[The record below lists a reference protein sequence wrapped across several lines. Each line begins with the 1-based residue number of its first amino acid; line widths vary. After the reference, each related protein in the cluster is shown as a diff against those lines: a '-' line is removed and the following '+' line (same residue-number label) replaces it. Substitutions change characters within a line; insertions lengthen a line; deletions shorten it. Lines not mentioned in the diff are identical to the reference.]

1 LDSVTRGAWLAR
13 LAVLAVLA
21 LASTRA
27 HAAEVVPFLEN
38 GALGASVRGLQ
49 FPQSLAKDL
58 TSGLTNH
65 MVVRVTLQAPGQ
77 TITERLVSITV
88 KYDLWEETFL
98 WTLSVDGQGPMN
110 ETHTALNTVL
120 VKLRESRLPAL
131 FAEAALPPGSTF
143 TLRADVLL
151 NPIDA
156 ERIRKIRKWV
166 AENSTYTA
174 GQGGVPDS
182 NTSSAANELFNRIF
196 EQFAAG
202 ANAAAVWRESAVSAP
217 FRLETLPRAPP

>member
-1 LDSVTRGAWLAR
+1 VTRTVWLAQ
-13 LAVLAVLA
+13 LALLA
-21 LASTRA
+21 LASTCA
-27 HAAEVVPFLEN
+27 QAAEVVPFLEN

-49 FPQSLAKDL
+49 LPQNIARDL

-65 MVVRVTLQAPGQ
+65 MVVRIALQVPGR
-77 TITERLVSITV
+77 TIAERVVSIAV

-98 WTLSVDGQGPMN
+98 WTLSVDGQVPTN
-110 ETHTALNTVL
+110 ETYAALDTVL
-120 VKLRESRLPAL
+120 AKLKASRLPAL
-131 FAEAALPPGSTF
+131 FAEPVLPPGSTF

-156 ERIRKIRKWV
+156 ERIGKIRKWV
-166 AENSTYTA
+166 AENSTYTP
-174 GQGGVPDS
+174 GQAGVPDS

-202 ANAAAVWRESAVSAP
+202 ANVASVWRESAVSSP
-217 FRLETLPRAPP
+217 FRLETLLRDQRDRP